1 MKRYKWILSLVVL
14 LIAFTQW
21 TAAQNNQQ
29 NENVYVSASDWS
41 TQNLQEITKGTSL
54 QEVLS
59 LIEKEYDVNFLFDSK
74 LLAGQNVSENKVLY
88 LNRDL
93 FDLLDR
99 LLSEFD
105 FTYKKLT
112 HRTLGIVPEEKTFEE
127 PTSLEVISGTVTD
140 EQSGDPLPGVNVMV
154 KGTTTGTSTD
164 SEGNFEF
171 DVPSLQDTL
180 VVSFVG
186 YQSQEVPISGRT
198 SLEISLV
205 SEAISGDEVVVT
217 AFGLERET
225 QSLTYSTEDVDNESL
240 TEARELNVVNSL
252 SGKVAGMQ
260 VNQAGTGVGG
270 ASRVVLRGNRSI
282 TGSSQPLYVVDGV
295 PVRGDISNM
304 NPDNIES
311 IDVLKG
317 PNAAAL
323 YGSEAQNGAIVVTTK
338 KGQAGEIDV
347 SYSSNFMFRD
357 PILLTEYQNQYGQ
370 GTSGEYAPRSE
381 SSFGPRMDGEMV
393 EHWSPNSEMDG
404 EQYPFSP
411 QPDNVSDAFQTGY
424 NSSNNL
430 TASMGSEDIQ
440 ALFSYTFT
448 NSEGVV
454 PGNELDR
461 HNISARLNSQI
472 SDKLSLDGKLS
483 YMRQNIDNQLPTG
496 ENFANPIRH
505 IYRMP
510 RNIRTAD
517 AEIFEYTNS
526 EGNNR
531 QHFWNPESNGGANPY
546 WTMNRNLGENV
557 SDRVNALASLTYDFT
572 DYLSLMVRSA
582 YDGGNGESE
591 IKRYNDTYVIADNGY
606 YEISQNTGYEWN
618 SDFLISYDK
627 DLTEDWYVEAN
638 LGGNIKQER
647 NSSMSS
653 NTNNALTIPNFFAI
667 SNTQNVA
674 STENIGS
681 PMDIYSAYAF
691 GQVAWRDAIY
701 LDISG
706 RNDVSSTL
714 PEDNRSYFYP
724 SVGLSANLTELISG
738 LPEVLSN
745 AQVRGSWAKVGNS
758 APPFMT
764 IRTASLAAGGN
775 NGFLQLDTTL
785 PNEDLKPE
793 ETESIELG
801 ANVQFF
807 ENRLGLDFTY
817 YQTNTRDQLFQVAVP
832 VGSGAS
838 SFFTNGG
845 DVSNKGYEILLSAT
859 PVQNRDFNWDIDVN
873 YSANENMVEEISE
886 DQPRLTIA
894 EDFLRAFRIEEGEP
908 FGQVYSRGFERVDD
922 EDSEHDGSVIV
933 GEDGIPEVTDGLT
946 VPVANFS
953 PDWRGSIRSTF
964 TYKNLSMSFLVDH
977 RQGGTI
983 ASLTNAILSNDGL
996 TKQTLQGR
1004 EEGMVFGSDI
1014 YGDQKAVMRTGGTD
1028 EEPVYSENTNEV
1040 GSQELW
1046 TSIGGRNT
1054 PVGEAFVV
1062 EGTNTRLR
1070 ELTVGYSLPQS
1081 LISTLPLS
1089 NVKLSLVG
1097 RNLFFIHRASE
1108 NLDPDLMTGTNAAAE
1123 GFESFTPPSNRTFGA
1138 NIKIDF

>member
-1 MKRYKWILSLVVL
+1 MIMKRYKWIVSLIVFLV
-14 LIAFTQW
+14 AFTQW
-21 TAAQNNQQ
+21 TAAQNNQ
-29 NENVYVSASDWS
+29 NNNNIYVTASDWS
-41 TQNLQEITKGTSL
+41 TQNLYEVAEGTSL

-59 LIEKEYDVNFLFDSK
+59 LIENKYNVNFLFDSK
-74 LLAGQNVSENKVLY
+74 LLADRHLSENKILY

-93 FDLLDR
+93 FNLLDG
-99 LLSEFD
+99 LLDEFG

-112 HRTLGIVPEEKTFEE
+112 HRTLGIVPAELALEETVYMEM
-127 PTSLEVISGTVTD
+127 ISGTVTD
-140 EQSGDPLPGVNVMV
+140 AQTGEPLPGVNVMV

-171 DVPSLQDTL
+171 NAPSLQDTL
-180 VVSFVG
+180 VVSFIG
-186 YQSQEVPISGRT
+186 YQTQEVPISGRT
-198 SLEISLV
+198 TLNIELV
-205 SEAISGDEVVVT
+205 SQAIAGEEVVVT

-225 QSLTYSTEDVDNESL
+225 QSLTYSTEDVDSESL

-270 ASRVVLRGNRSI
+270 ATRVVLRGNRSI
-282 TGSSQPLYVVDGV
+282 SGSSQPLYVVDGV

-311 IDVLKG
+311 INVLKG

-338 KGQAGEIDV
+338 RGQAGEVEI

-357 PILLTEYQNQYGQ
+357 PLLLTEYQNQYGQ
-370 GTSGEYAPRSE
+370 GTSGEYAPSSE
-381 SSFGPRMDGEMV
+381 SSFGPRMDGRMV
-393 EHWSPNSEMDG
+393 DHWSPDPEMAG
-404 EQYPFSP
+404 EQYAFNP
-411 QPDNVSDAFQTGY
+411 QPDNVRDAFQTGY

-430 TASMGSEDIQ
+430 TASMGSENIQ

-461 HNISARLNSQI
+461 HNISARVNSQL
-472 SDKLSLDGKLS
+472 SDKLSLDSKLS
-483 YMRQNIDNQLPTG
+483 YMRQSIDNQLFTG

-517 AEIFEYTNS
+517 AENFEYFTP
-526 EGNNR
+526 EGTRR
-531 QHFWNPESNGGANPY
+531 QHYWNPLSNGGANPY
-546 WTMNRNLGENV
+546 WTMNRNLRENV
-557 SDRVNALASLTYDFT
+557 GDRVNALASLTYDFT

-582 YDGGNGESE
+582 YDGGSGESE
-591 IKRYNDTYVIADNGY
+591 IKRYNDTYVIAQNGY
-606 YEISQNTGYEWN
+606 YGISQSTGYEWN
-618 SDFLISYDK
+618 SDFLLSYNQ
-627 DLTEDWYVEAN
+627 DLAEDWYVEAN

-674 STENIGS
+674 ASENIGS
-681 PMDIYSAYAF
+681 PVDIYSAYAF
-691 GQVAWRDAIY
+691 GQLVWKDAIY
-701 LDISG
+701 LDVSG
-706 RNDVSSTL
+706 RNDISSTL

-724 SVGLSANLTELISG
+724 SVGLSTSLTELIPG
-738 LPEVLSN
+738 MPEVLNN
-745 AQVRGSWAKVGNS
+745 ARIRGSWAKVGNS

-764 IRTASLAAGGN
+764 IRTASLSAGGN

-793 ETESIELG
+793 ETESYELG
-801 ANVQFF
+801 ANIQFF

-817 YQTNTRDQLFQVAVP
+817 YKTNTRDQLFQVAVP

-845 DVSNKGYEILLSAT
+845 DVSNEGYEILLNAT
-859 PVQNRDFNWDIDVN
+859 PVQNQDFNWDLNVN
-873 YSANENMVEEISE
+873 YSANKNMVEKISE
-886 DQPRLTIA
+886 DQPRLTLA
-894 EDFLRAFRIEEGEP
+894 TDFLRAFRIEEGKP
-908 FGQVYSRGFERVDD
+908 FGQVYSRGWERT
-922 EDSEHDGSVIV
+922 EDGRVIV
-933 GEDGIPEVTDGLT
+933 GEDGIPEVTGGRT
-946 VPVANFS
+946 VPVANFE
-953 PDWRGSIRSTF
+953 PDWRGSIRSSF
-964 TYKNLSMSFLVDH
+964 SYKNLSMSFLIDH
-977 RQGGTI
+977 RQGGSI
-983 ASLTNAILSNDGL
+983 ASLTNAILFDDGL
-996 TKQTLQGR
+996 TKQTLKGR
-1004 EEGMVFGSDI
+1004 EEGMVFGRDI
-1014 YGDQKAVMRTGGTD
+1014 YSDLTAVVRTGGTD
-1028 EEPVYSENTNEV
+1028 DNPEYSENTTQIS
-1040 GSQELW
+1040 SQQLW

-1062 EGTNTRLR
+1062 DATNTRLR
-1070 ELTVGYSLPQS
+1070 ELTLGYTLPQT
-1081 LISTLPLS
+1081 LISTLPVS
-1089 NVKLSLVG
+1089 NVKFSLVG
-1097 RNLFFIHRASE
+1097 RNLLFIHRASE

-1123 GFESFTPPSNRTFGA
+1123 GFESFTPPSSRTFGA